1 MRHVVLSAVFQ
12 CTSCA
17 VVEMKVNEWVRTAA
31 GSTNH
36 DSPSSITYWNVTTP
50 PTGAA
55 AFRAV
60 FSLKGTVSRPNCAS
74 HETKQTK
81 PNVINGPRFREYG
94 GVPQRT
100 PELSE
105 GRTSGGCDTRLTLDN
120 PGISEKR
127 PFADLR
133 ACNYSE

>member
-1 MRHVVLSAVFQ
+1 MRPVVLSAVFQ

-31 GSTNH
+31 GSTKH
-36 DSPSSITYWNVTTP
+36 DSPLSITYWHVTTP
-50 PTGAA
+50 PTCAA
-55 AFRAV
+55 VVRAV
-60 FSLKGTVSRPNCAS
+60 SSLKGIEKRPNCAS
-74 HETKQTK
+74 HETKRAK

-105 GRTSGGCDTRLTLDN
+105 GRTSGGCDARLTFDN
-120 PGISEKR
+120 PELSEER

-133 ACNYSE
+133 A